1 MSSIRSRLPRAA
13 WVGRDAYHLTFAF
26 LGEQD
31 PEVVPRVAAALKA
44 ATGALTHLDARLA
57 GGGFFPGERRPR
69 VAWIAVEPHERV
81 IAIADAVRGAIAEAG
96 VRFDPKPFKAHLT
109 LARIRDEWK
118 ARDAAQFVE
127 AIGAGGAIPFRLDR
141 VSLFESQLLPSG
153 AVHTELASSEL
164 A

>member
-1 MSSIRSRLPRAA
+1 VSSIRARLPRSA

-26 LGEQD
+26 LGDQEPD
-31 PEVVPRVAAALKA
+31 VVTRIAAALKE
-44 ATGALTHLDARLA
+44 ATGELARLDARLA
-57 GGGFFPGERRPR
+57 GAGFFPGERNPR

-81 IAIADAVRGAIAEAG
+81 IAIADAVRGAIAAAG

-118 ARDAAQFVE
+118 ARDATQFVE
-127 AIGAGGAIPFRLDR
+127 AVGAGGAISFRLDR

-153 AVHTELASSEL
+153 AVHTELASSLL